1 MRIAKNY
8 GVNKMSVLKRK
19 QMELDKLADLENA
32 VAAGEK
38 NSIDIEDVV
47 NAVLE
52 LGELIA
58 EQEQEEE

>member
-1 MRIAKNY
+1 
-8 GVNKMSVLKRK
+8 
-19 QMELDKLADLENA
+19 MELDKLADLENA

-58 EQEQEEE
+58 EQEEA

>member
-1 MRIAKNY
+1 MRIIKNC
-8 GVNKMSVLKRK
+8 GVLKMSVLKRK

-38 NSIDIEDVV
+38 NAIDIEDVV

-52 LGELIA
+52 LGELIT
-58 EQEQEEE
+58 EQEEK